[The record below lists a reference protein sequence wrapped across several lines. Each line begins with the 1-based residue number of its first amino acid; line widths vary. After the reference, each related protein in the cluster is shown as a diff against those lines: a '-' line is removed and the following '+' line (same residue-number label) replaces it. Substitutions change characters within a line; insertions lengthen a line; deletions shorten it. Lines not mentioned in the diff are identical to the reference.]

1 MSLIKPQRHHISI
14 PAGKSIEDD
23 ERRTSRNLVRIMTL
37 TLVAGL
43 LWAASFKL
51 DEVTRGT
58 GKVIPS
64 SREQVIQSLD
74 SGVLAELLVKEGD
87 AVVKDQVLLR
97 IDDAR
102 AAPMFREAREKW
114 IALSAQAARLQ
125 AEAYGTPLQF
135 PAHVQKEPAVMRRET
150 QAYHARKR
158 ALDEQMEPMRE
169 SLAQL
174 AKELALTTPLVE
186 QGVGRSRYAER
197 VCRKGCW

>member
-102 AAPMFREAREKW
+102 SNDGMRIAR
-114 IALSAQAARLQ
+114 IALDDVRVPAGALL
-125 AEAYGTPLQF
+125 GTPE
-135 PAHVQKEPAVMRRET
+135 ASV
-150 QAYHARKR
+150 
-158 ALDEQMEPMRE
+158 
-169 SLAQL
+169 
-174 AKELALTTPLVE
+174 
-186 QGVGRSRYAER
+186 
-197 VCRKGCW
+197 

>member
-87 AVVKDQVLLR
+87 AVTVDFGNLGTLCV
-97 IDDAR
+97 
-102 AAPMFREAREKW
+102 
-114 IALSAQAARLQ
+114 ALS
-125 AEAYGTPLQF
+125 
-135 PAHVQKEPAVMRRET
+135 
-150 QAYHARKR
+150 
-158 ALDEQMEPMRE
+158 D
-169 SLAQL
+169 
-174 AKELALTTPLVE
+174 
-186 QGVGRSRYAER
+186 
-197 VCRKGCW
+197 